1 MPGFSAV
8 TYIDSVGVTANLFI
22 PYKVCVTA
30 IRTIN
35 TSGTSPATLSLYNA
49 NSTAG
54 ITVGTTVPLWTV
66 VAASGEP
73 SQGDG
78 LPTDGLMFSNGVVV
92 ASTNALTS
100 TTGVIQHVRVCIR

>member
-8 TYIDSVGVTANLFI
+8 TTVDNITSVATLFI

-35 TSGTSPATLSLYNA
+35 TSGTSPALLHVYDASSIT
-49 NSTAG
+49 G
-54 ITVGTTVPLWTV
+54 ITVGTTIPRWTV

-73 SQGDG
+73 SAGDG
-78 LPTDGLMFSNGVVV
+78 LPTDGLMFQNGVVL

-100 TTGVIQHVRVCIR
+100 TTGVNQHVRVCIR

>member
-1 MPGFSAV
+1 MPGFSAITTV
-8 TYIDSVGVTANLFI
+8 DNITSVATLFI

-49 NSTAG
+49 NSTSG
-54 ITVGTTVPLWTV
+54 ITVGTTVPFWTV

-73 SQGDG
+73 SAGDG
-78 LPTDGLMFSNGVVV
+78 LPTDGLIFSNGVVV
-92 ASTNALTS
+92 ASTSALTS
-100 TTGVIQHVRVCIR
+100 IAGITQHVRVCIR

>member
-1 MPGFSAV
+1 MPGFSAITTVDNV
-8 TYIDSVGVTANLFI
+8 TSVAQLFI

-35 TSGTSPATLSLYNA
+35 TSGTSPAMLHLYNA
-49 NSTAG
+49 ASTSG
-54 ITVGTTVPLWTV
+54 ITVGTTVPFWTV

-73 SQGDG
+73 SAGDG
-78 LPTDGLMFSNGVVV
+78 LPTDGLMFSSGVVV

-100 TTGVIQHVRVCIR
+100 TTGVNQHVRVCIR